1 MFLGNN
7 KRESQRERREY
18 WYWNGT
24 VTAERPDVEYVK
36 MVIPVELEET
46 SAGRNLETALHSLHD
61 GQNGHGVRHKSP
73 FFSPIF

>member
-7 KRESQRERREY
+7 KRSLKGEKRIL
-18 WYWNGT
+18 YWNGT

-46 SAGRNLETALHSLHD
+46 SAGRNLETALDSLHASKT
-61 GQNGHGVRHKSP
+61 VREFGIKSP
-73 FFSPIF
+73 FFNSIF

>member
-36 MVIPVELEET
+36 NGNPCGTGGNFSRQEPGNRVRLIACQAKRSRS
-46 SAGRNLETALHSLHD
+46 SA
-61 GQNGHGVRHKSP
+61 
-73 FFSPIF
+73 